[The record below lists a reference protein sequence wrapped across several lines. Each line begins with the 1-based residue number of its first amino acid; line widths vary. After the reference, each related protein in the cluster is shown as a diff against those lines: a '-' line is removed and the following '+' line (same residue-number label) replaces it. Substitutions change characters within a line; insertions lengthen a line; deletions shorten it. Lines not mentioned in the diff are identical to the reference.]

1 MKTILLKP
9 KGELSAGLECES
21 IKPENFIGKNL
32 ERISS
37 IGVFLKGNEMPL
49 HKFFTVEGKVAE
61 KLEEQRIIIE
71 GDLSRVKRIGES
83 MLGGTVIV
91 KGDVGHHLGEFM
103 KGGKIVV
110 EGSAKSRIGTTMKGG
125 TIEIMKNAGNYIG
138 CAALGETAGMTG
150 GNILIHGNANF
161 DIGRGIKGGEITVL
175 GNVYSF
181 VGSYA
186 DGGTITIGSIRQSRV
201 GYKMKGGRISVL
213 DSNFK
218 VPFYF
223 RYLKDKSNFL
233 VYQGDMSC
241 DGKGLLYIKKSNF

>member
-9 KGELSAGLECES
+9 KGELPTGLECES

-32 ERISS
+32 EKISS
-37 IGVFLKGNEMPL
+37 IGVFLKGKKMPL
-49 HKFFTVEGKVAE
+49 HKFFTVKGKVAE
-61 KLEEQRIIIE
+61 KREEQRIVIK
-71 GDLSRVKRIGES
+71 GDLSRVKRIGEL
-83 MLGGTVIV
+83 MLGGTIIV

-103 KGGKIVV
+103 KGGMIVV
-110 EGSAKSRIGTTMKGG
+110 EGSAKSRIGTAMEGG
-125 TIEIMKNAGNYIG
+125 TIDIMGNARNYVG
-138 CAALGETAGMTG
+138 CAALGETVGMVG

-161 DIGRGIKGGEITVL
+161 DIGRCIRGGEITIL

-186 DGGTITIGSIRQSRV
+186 DGGTITIGSITQSRV
-201 GYKMKGGRISVL
+201 GYKMKSGRLSVL

-233 VYQGDMSC
+233 VYRGDLSC
-241 DGKGLLYIKKSNF
+241 EGRGLIYIKKSGF